1 LKAWFAPSKPQLV
14 GVEIIGMDKNQQ
26 SLKTIWRVPEE
37 LWNKLKPILDEHDP
51 PKIIGRKRI
60 DARAALDAI
69 IFRLRSGCQ
78 WNQLPDEF
86 PDDSSVHRTF
96 QRWEHLGVLDRIWAA
111 LVEECEELGGV
122 DWQWQSAD
130 TAMAKARFGGDKVGP
145 NPTDRAKPGTKLS
158 LLTEADGGPLAV
170 IVAGANVHDSKL
182 LEITLE
188 AVIVQRPKQQELEQ
202 HLCLDKGYDN
212 PTSCE
217 AVEKHSYTAH
227 IRRISEEK
235 WDEDRQ
241 KTYPAR
247 RWVVERTLGW
257 LSKCR
262 AILVRYDK
270 KACNYLGLIKLAC
283 ALLWY
288 RRSWRLSVLR

>member
-1 LKAWFAPSKPQLV
+1 MGYNQKPLA
-14 GVEIIGMDKNQQ
+14 
-26 SLKTIWRVPEE
+26 TIWKVSDE
-37 LWNKLKPILDEHDP
+37 LWSKLKPIWDEFDP
-51 PKIIGRKRI
+51 PNAIGRKRI
-60 DARAALDAI
+60 NPRAALNAI
-69 IFRLRSGCQ
+69 IFRLRTGCQ
-78 WNQLPDEF
+78 WNQLPAEF

-96 QRWEHLGVLDRIWAA
+96 QRWEQNGTLDQIWAA

-130 TAMAKARFGGDKVGP
+130 AAMAKARFGGDEIGS
-145 NPTDRAKPGTKLS
+145 NPTDRAKPGTKRS
-158 LLTEADGGPLAV
+158 LLVESDGGPLAV
-170 IVAGANVHDSKL
+170 VIAGANVHDTKL
-182 LEITLE
+182 LYKTLS
-188 AVIVQRPKQQELEQ
+188 AVIVFRPNPKEIEQ

-212 PTSCE
+212 PTGRE
-217 AVEKHSYTAH
+217 AVEKHKYTPH
-227 IRRISEEK
+227 IRKIGEEK
-235 WDEDRQ
+235 WDENQQ
-241 KTYPAR
+241 KIYPAR

-288 RRSWRLSVLR
+288 RRYWRLSVLR